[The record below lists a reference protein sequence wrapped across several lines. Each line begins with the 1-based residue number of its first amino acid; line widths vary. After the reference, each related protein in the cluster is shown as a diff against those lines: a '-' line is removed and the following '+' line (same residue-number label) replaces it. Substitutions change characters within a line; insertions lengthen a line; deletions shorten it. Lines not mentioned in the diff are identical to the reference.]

1 MRLINLRQP
10 QQHPFPLVV
19 MAMGDSEVCY
29 HYRAAREYG
38 SSMSDDKRA
47 GMQRIRVGLTGLGAV
62 LLIVAIS
69 AAIFES
75 ARQQPGN
82 EVALNRTEQTV
93 ANMVAANAT
102 EAPSDP
108 LTEIGVTPG
117 TPAANDSQPSK

>member
-1 MRLINLRQP
+1 
-10 QQHPFPLVV
+10 
-19 MAMGDSEVCY
+19 
-29 HYRAAREYG
+29 
-38 SSMSDDKRA
+38 MSDDKRA

-75 ARQQPGN
+75 ARNQPAGN
-82 EVALNRTEQTV
+82 SNNVLNQTEQTV
-93 ANMVAANAT
+93 ANMVAANGT

-117 TPAANDSQPSK
+117 TPANTAQPAK

>member
-1 MRLINLRQP
+1 
-10 QQHPFPLVV
+10 
-19 MAMGDSEVCY
+19 
-29 HYRAAREYG
+29 
-38 SSMSDDKRA
+38 MSDDKRA

-75 ARQQPGN
+75 ASQQPGN
-82 EVALNRTEQTV
+82 GTAALNQTEQVV
-93 ANMVAANAT
+93 ANMVATNTT

-117 TPAANDSQPSK
+117 TSANATQPSN